1 MMVIWHNTLINGQIL
16 KQFVTSRLL
25 AKYLHVVIMVATVMS
40 MVHHVPL
47 QVLAVRLG
55 VRVGRP
61 VDHRFSMEE
70 LVLFEALMMGHALR
84 V

>member
-25 AKYLHVVIMVATVMS
+25 AKYLHVVIMVATVVS

-47 QVLAVRLG
+47 QVLAVRL
-55 VRVGRP
+55 
-61 VDHRFSMEE
+61 
-70 LVLFEALMMGHALR
+70 
-84 V
+84 